1 MPDLLIGLKSHRL
14 LDVGGHFAMRPK
26 AYNLLACWNDFVMF
40 SLRGIEF
47 ASRSKGLVAAEAI
60 VCTVDF
66 NVKG

>member
-1 MPDLLIGLKSHRL
+1 
-14 LDVGGHFAMRPK
+14 
-26 AYNLLACWNDFVMF
+26 MF

-60 VCTVDF
+60 VYTVDF